1 MTLSSCV
8 QIALWLICTLILR
21 VSPNTYQQQT
31 YQVRVELEE
40 QLEAQQ
46 ALIQSTMQVMKS
58 RNIEDIDMWLK
69 SAQLLKMENCHEAQT
84 IARLRVTVVEE
95 EKLLNRLQE
104 LSNEVEGDPSQVNSS
119 VLDELNHFLAIAA
132 SRALTGE
139 LHPIVDRAT
148 RARRT
153 LQVRDDAISTLEL
166 AMKSNDIELLRR
178 ALNDALS
185 DSVCLD
191 KSHPVVLDAID
202 TVNHLAQVSELEHR
216 LNAASNRRDMTM
228 LLEVIA
234 SAQALGLIP
243 EESGPLQN
251 AMLTL
256 QRIEIDMQ
264 AKRELEAAL
273 ASG

>member
-1 MTLSSCV
+1 
-8 QIALWLICTLILR
+8 
-21 VSPNTYQQQT
+21 
-31 YQVRVELEE
+31 VELEE

-58 RNIEDIDMWLK
+58 RNLEDIDMWLK

-95 EKLLNRLQE
+95 GKLLNRLEE
-104 LSNEVEGDPSQVNSS
+104 LSDEVEGDPSQVNSS

-139 LHPIVDRAT
+139 MHPLVDRAT

-153 LQVRDDAISTLEL
+153 LQVREDAISTLEL

-216 LNAASNRRDMTM
+216 LNTASNRRDMTM

-256 QRIEIDMQ
+256 QRIEIDIQ

-273 ASG
+273 ASGYGCT